1 MTPNEALDL
10 LSTLA
15 IFDRREV
22 NAAVAR
28 GWAWALDDVPAYL
41 AVEAARRAQDAGV
54 YVDIQAVKRELN
66 AMRPQLESD
75 VRSAR
80 QRGLVPADYP
90 KSKPLSPE
98 VRQRLN
104 EARRREFEENND
116 RPEELSPP
124 GPGVDLGRIGRRID
138 DQETR

>member
-41 AVEAARRAQDAGV
+41 ALEAAKRAQDAGV

-66 AMRPQLESD
+66 AMRPQLESA
-75 VRSAR
+75 VRSAK
-80 QRGLVPADYP
+80 QRGLVPADWP
-90 KSKPLSPE
+90 KAKPLPPE
-98 VRQRLN
+98 IRQRLTDAWRH
-104 EARRREFEENND
+104 EYEENND
-116 RPEELSPP
+116 SPEEIAPP
-124 GPGVDLGRIGRRID
+124 GRGVDLGAIGRRIPR
-138 DQETR
+138 ENRS